1 MTCVSKSGKGVTM
14 HDSELMSPREIA
26 VLGVMIALVAA
37 MTLIIVPI
45 PATRGYFNLGET
57 MIFFA
62 AFVFGRKIAG
72 LSGAIG
78 AGLIDAIVAPYFLP
92 ATLIIKFSEGFVAG
106 TIADALKKYGNLQA
120 VRAFAVEIGGS
131 IMIIGYFLYE
141 AFILPIGITDG
152 GGGGGLG
159 AALIELPWNISQ
171 VLIGGL
177 IAILLTT
184 GIEKAYP
191 RIADLRS

>member
-57 MIFFA
+57 MIFFT

-92 ATLIIKFSEGFVAG
+92 ATLIIKFLEGFVAG

-141 AFILPIGITDG
+141 AFILPIGITE
-152 GGGGGLG
+152 GGGLG